1 MALTRG
7 VLTLVVRSATGLR
20 RCSNGSST
28 NLQSEIKESNVFCN
42 LFSAGIKL
50 LDTDIDE
57 LKKTLKHKA
66 IDIDIDNLV
75 SSLSSSTRLESIT
88 IWIELCIIWYLWFP
102 VGHTHMGEDLALG
115 IRPHNQFSDIVMQ
128 LG

>member
-7 VLTLVVRSATGLR
+7 VLTLVRSATGSFR

-28 NLQSEIKESNVFCN
+28 NLQLEVKESDVFCN

-75 SSLSSSTRLESIT
+75 SSLSSNTRLESIT
-88 IWIELCIIWYLWFP
+88 MWVELFIIWYPWFLLVTP
-102 VGHTHMGEDLALG
+102 IWVKTSPWG
-115 IRPHNQFSDIVMQ
+115 
-128 LG
+128 